1 MSAAVSPRLDVG
13 HSQVPKLTPLDT
25 VPKVRH
31 NSRRSGDRKTGEVEA
46 VKAVV
51 FHEFG
56 GLDVLRL
63 EEIADPH
70 PGPGEVAI
78 EVTAAALN
86 HLDVDIREG
95 VSRFPVDVPFVLGLE
110 VVGRISE
117 VGDGVEGWKV
127 GDRAMPYLMNTCGHC
142 RYCRT
147 GRESLCLTPGF
158 VSFTHTGGY
167 AEKLVCAAKQLVRV
181 PDELSDEA
189 AAALQIAFATAWHM
203 LFTRGR
209 LRAGESVLVNAVG
222 SGIGSAA
229 VQLAHFAGAYV
240 IGNASSDEKL
250 ALAAEFGL
258 DYGINHQ
265 TQDVVEEVL
274 RVTDGLGADL
284 AYEHVGGEL
293 FQKALDSL
301 AKDGRMVTCGAH
313 AGEVVSF
320 DIIPF
325 FRTQKSII
333 GSFVYTRAELEECVT
348 LAARGQ
354 ITPLVHATFPLEEA
368 REAMAMMERREQFGK
383 IVLKP

>member
-1 MSAAVSPRLDVG
+1 
-13 HSQVPKLTPLDT
+13 
-25 VPKVRH
+25 
-31 NSRRSGDRKTGEVEA
+31 

-51 FHEFG
+51 FREFG

-63 EEIADPH
+63 EDVDDPQ
-70 PGPGEVAI
+70 PGPGEV
-78 EVTAAALN
+78 VLDVAASALN

-95 VSRFPVDVPFVLGLE
+95 VSRFPVEVPFVLGLE

-117 VGDGVEGWKV
+117 VGQGVDGWQV
-127 GDRAMPYLMNTCGHC
+127 GDRAMPYLMNTCGDC

-158 VSFTHTGGY
+158 ISFTHTGGY

-209 LRAGESVLVNAVG
+209 LQAGESVLINCVG
-222 SGIGSAA
+222 SGVGSAA
-229 VQLAHFAGAYV
+229 VQLAHLAGAYV
-240 IGNASSDEKL
+240 IGTASSGDKL
-250 ALAAEFGL
+250 ARASEFGL
-258 DYGINHQ
+258 DHGINHE
-265 TQDVVEEVL
+265 TQDVVEEVM
-274 RVTDGLGADL
+274 RVTDGFGADL
-284 AYEHVGGEL
+284 AYEHAGGDL

-333 GSFVYTRAELEECVT
+333 GSFVYTREELDTCLK

-383 IVLKP
+383 IVLTP